1 MVLCYTEFV
10 LLQWDS
16 ASAGEFTVCSRKKN
30 LSRNALYHIFYIMLA
45 VICIRMFC
53 FFFIAFEMGKRQQK
67 DIIMGKEFRKRR
79 ESLGLL
85 IQIGSGE
92 LIMSEDGR
100 CPVIIRLQQDRNSK
114 KERRH

>member
-30 LSRNALYHIFYIMLA
+30 LSKKCTLSYLLHHAGSHMHKNL
-45 VICIRMFC
+45 C
-53 FFFIAFEMGKRQQK
+53 FFFIAFEMGKRQQQ